1 MRCCLNNAHFVILF
15 YSLILTQVDKL
26 NQMKLSGSW
35 LESRINEGSNDPAV
49 HNALAKIYIDSNTNP
64 EKFLI
69 ENQFYNSKEVG
80 EYCEKRN
87 AHLAYVAYERGQCDQ
102 ELIRICNESGFFKNE
117 ARYLVRRRD
126 PHLWAIVL
134 RDENQYRRQ
143 LIDQVVQTALNEAQE
158 LEDISVTV
166 KSFMIADLPS
176 ELIKLL
182 EKIVLGVHMEME
194 YISRLDNYDAPDI
207 ANIAISSEFY
217 EEAFAIFK
225 KFKMNTSAIQVF
237 IDNIKNLDRAH
248 EFAER
253 CNESGVWNLLA
264 TAQLKAGLLKEANDS
279 SKKAGKF

>member
-1 MRCCLNNAHFVILF
+1 
-15 YSLILTQVDKL
+15 
-26 NQMKLSGSW
+26 MK
-35 LESRINEGSNDPAV
+35 EPINEGSNDPAV

-102 ELIRICNESGFFKNE
+102 ELIRICNEKGFFKNE

-182 EKIVLGVHMEME
+182 EKIVLEKSVLSSNKYFQNLLILTAIKADRSRVLE

-264 TAQLKAGLLKEANDS
+264 TAQLKSGLLKEANDS